1 MDGVSRRLL
10 STLGICVFALAAATG
25 CGSSSG
31 SGSSGGGSS
40 APAGSVPSVSAAAF
54 TSDFSVM
61 KQLTGLA
68 SQGKGLV
75 GVLLP
80 DTTTSARYVEFDA
93 PYLKQAFQAA
103 GLKSSDFKIDNAQGS
118 ASTMQQQAEA
128 DITAGA
134 SVLLVDPLDP
144 GSGAAIEA
152 NAESQGVKVID
163 YDRLVTGGPADRY
176 YVSFNN
182 VQVGQLIGKG
192 EVSCISAWGVKKP
205 NILIM
210 DGDPT
215 DNNAKLFAQGYN
227 GVLAPHFADK
237 SYVKVGEPT
246 GTWDPPTAA
255 TTFEQQF
262 TAHPN
267 INAVVT
273 PNDDNAN
280 AVIAVLQKDKVPP
293 KTFPTTGQ
301 DASPSGLQ
309 NILKGYQCG
318 TVYKPIYLEAQ
329 AAAALA
335 MYLRAGATPPASL
348 VNAQTMDTTLGKNI
362 ASVYTT
368 PIWVTTANMA
378 STVVKDGAI
387 KVSDLCTGAALK
399 QACTAAGI
407 S

>member
-1 MDGVSRRLL
+1 MLLIRRLAVGVAACL
-10 STLGICVFALAAATG
+10 MAAVLAACGSKSPSTSNTTGAPGTSGAVPQIDASAFTADFAL
-25 CGSSSG
+25 
-31 SGSSGGGSS
+31 
-40 APAGSVPSVSAAAF
+40 
-54 TSDFSVM
+54 M
-61 KQLTGLA
+61 KQLTGIA
-68 SQGKGLV
+68 AQGKGLI

-80 DTTTSARYVEFDA
+80 DTTTSARYVTYDA
-93 PYLKQAFQAA
+93 PYLTKAFEAA
-103 GLKSSDFKIDNAQGS
+103 GLSSSQFKIDNAQGS

-134 SVLLVDPLDP
+134 SVLLVDPLDV

-152 NAESQGVKVID
+152 NAESKGVKVID
-163 YDRLVTGGPADRY
+163 YDRLVTGGPSDRF
-176 YVSFNN
+176 YVSFDN
-182 VQVGQLIGKG
+182 VKVGQLIGQG
-192 EVSCISAWGVKKP
+192 EVDCITAWNVSKP
-205 NILIM
+205 NILVM
-210 DGDPT
+210 DGDPK

-227 GVLAPHFADK
+227 GVLDPKFKDG
-237 SYVKVGEPT
+237 SYTKVGEPA
-246 GTWDPPTAA
+246 GTWDPPTAQ

-280 AVIAVLQKDKVPP
+280 AVISVLQKNQIPA

-335 MYLRAGATPPASL
+335 LFLRAGVTPPSTL
-348 VNAQTMDTTLGKNI
+348 VNATTPDTTLGKDI

-368 PIWVTTANMA
+368 PIWVTTDNMA
-378 STVVKDGAI
+378 ATVVKDGAI
-387 KVSDLCTGAALK
+387 KVADLCAGTLAS
-399 QACTAAGI
+399 ACAAAGI

>member
-1 MDGVSRRLL
+1 MSLISRAVAVA
-10 STLGICVFALAAATG
+10 GLAVVVAATAACG
-25 CGSSSG
+25 GSSS
-31 SGSSGGGSS
+31 SKSTTTSTS
-40 APAGSVPSVSAAAF
+40 ATAAPTVDASKF
-54 TSDFSVM
+54 TADFSQM
-61 KQLTGLA
+61 KTLTGLA

-80 DTTTSARYVEFDA
+80 DTTTSARYVTYDA
-93 PYLKQAFQAA
+93 PYLKKAFETA
-103 GLKSSDFKIDNAQGS
+103 GLTSTQFKIDNAQGS
-118 ASTMQQQAEA
+118 VSTMQQQAEA

-134 SVLLVDPLDP
+134 SVLLIDPLDV

-152 NAESQGVKVID
+152 NAISKGVKVID

-176 YVSFNN
+176 YVSFDN
-182 VQVGQLIGKG
+182 VKVGGLIGQG
-192 EVSCISAWGVKKP
+192 EVDCISAWNVKKP
-205 NILIM
+205 NVLVM
-210 DGDPT
+210 SGDPK

-227 GVLAPHFADK
+227 AVLKSHFDDG
-237 SYVKVGEPT
+237 SYVKAGAPA

-255 TTFEQQF
+255 TTFEQQY

-280 AVIAVLQKDKVPP
+280 AIIAVLLKDKIPAN
-293 KTFPTTGQ
+293 TFPTTGQ
-301 DASPSGLQ
+301 DASPSGLE

-335 MYLRAGATPPASL
+335 LYLRAGQTPPASL
-348 VNAQTMDTTLGKNI
+348 VNATTPDTTLKKDI
-362 ASVYTT
+362 KSVYTT
-368 PIWVTTANMA
+368 PIWVTSDNMGD
-378 STVVKDGAI
+378 TVVKDGAI
-387 KVSDLCTGAALK
+387 KVSVLCAGALK
-399 QACTAAGI
+399 SKCTKAGI